1 LRGVLVGGAVR
12 RTLGVG
18 EGVGVKVAVRVG
30 VALGRSFGRRGLLV
44 GVGGGAEPSL
54 PQSGALL
61 TATKIA

>member
-1 LRGVLVGGAVR
+1 LVGSAVR

-18 EGVGVKVAVRVG
+18 EGGGVKVAVGVG
-30 VALGRSFGRRGLLV
+30 VALRRSFRRRGLLV

-54 PQSGALL
+54 PHTGALL